1 MENYKRY
8 RDAVEYLLEN
18 DGTAWVA
25 LGKAKDGTEICLVL
39 GWQDG
44 YDEDS
49 DSYQKKEGDTLY
61 TLCGKLAYNC
71 DDLQCDYDFD
81 WYMPYAENGDVYDT
95 SMAISKRSE
104 GSDFAWWLGECD
116 TIITLLNKGELKAE

>member
-1 MENYKRY
+1 MKEYAQY
-8 RDAVEYLLEN
+8 RDAIKYMLEN

-25 LGKAKDGTEICLVL
+25 LGRTKDGTEICLVL
-39 GWQDG
+39 GWEGG
-44 YDEDS
+44 YDEAS
-49 DSYQKKEGDTLY
+49 GNYQKKEGNTLY

-95 SMAISKRSE
+95 SMAISKRSDGE
-104 GSDFAWWLGECD
+104 DFAWWLDECD
-116 TIITLLNKGELKAE
+116 TIITLLNKGELKTE

>member
-1 MENYKRY
+1 MERY
-8 RDAVEYLLEN
+8 EKYEQAISWMLKN
-18 DGTAWVA
+18 DGTAWVE
-25 LGKAKDGTEICLVL
+25 LGKADDGTTLCVVL

-44 YDEDS
+44 YDTES
-49 DSYQKKEGDTLY
+49 DNYQKIVNGKLY

-95 SMAISKRSE
+95 SMAISEQNTEK
-104 GSDFAWWLGECD
+104 DFAWWLTESKN
-116 TIITLLNKGELKAE
+116 IIAMMNSGKLKYA